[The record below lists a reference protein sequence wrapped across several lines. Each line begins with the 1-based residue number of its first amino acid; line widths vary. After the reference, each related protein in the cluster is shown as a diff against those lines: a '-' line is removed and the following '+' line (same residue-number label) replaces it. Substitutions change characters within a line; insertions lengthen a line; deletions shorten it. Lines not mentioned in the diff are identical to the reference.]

1 MPSDAIVSARRK
13 ATDNKES
20 SHNGEF
26 YFCKF
31 SKWLFLLGLRGKVH
45 LKTAVRENYACRCL
59 GSSLLSVAF
68 KSRALLFKGSIS
80 Y

>member
-1 MPSDAIVSARRK
+1 MVSF
-13 ATDNKES
+13 TFVNFV
-20 SHNGEF
+20 NG
-26 YFCKF
+26 C
-31 SKWLFLLGLRGKVH
+31 FLLGLRGKVH